1 MNHYRNKS
9 IMSSDTLTQQ
19 EIKIQAQ
26 VLDELTCQFTVDR
39 PVLPDGAVCFR
50 SKDSAVGSPLAEKIF
65 AIEGVTGII
74 VRDTIVKV
82 SSTGYVDWLP
92 VARQIGAI
100 IRSQLQS
107 GDPAIAKTVLDDI
120 PPEET
125 IRQKVQQVF
134 DADINPYVAMH
145 GGFVDLVDVK
155 RNVVYLRFGG
165 GCQGCG
171 MASVT
176 LKRGV
181 ERAIR
186 EAVPEVADILDV
198 TDHAAGMNPYYR

>member
-1 MNHYRNKS
+1 MP
-9 IMSSDTLTQQ
+9 SDTITQQ

-26 VLDELTCQFTVDR
+26 VLDDLTCQFTVDR
-39 PVLPDGAVCFR
+39 PVLPDGAISFC
-50 SKDSAVGSPLAEKIF
+50 SKDMAVGSALAEKIF
-65 AIEGVTGII
+65 AIEGVTGVI
-74 VRDTIVKV
+74 VRDNIVKV
-82 SSTGYVDWLP
+82 GSTGYFDWRS

-107 GDPAIAKTVLDDI
+107 GEPAIAKTALEHI
-120 PPEET
+120 PPEEV
-125 IRQKVQQVF
+125 IREKVQQVF
-134 DADINPYVAMH
+134 DAEINPYVAMH
-145 GGFVDLVDVK
+145 GGFVDLIDVK
-155 RNVVYLRFGG
+155 SNVVYLRFGG

-181 ERAIR
+181 ERVIR

-198 TDHAAGMNPYYR
+198 TDHAAGTNPYYR

>member
-1 MNHYRNKS
+1 METS
-9 IMSSDTLTQQ
+9 TQA

-26 VLDELTCQFTVDR
+26 ILDEQTCQFVVGR
-39 PVLPDGAVCFR
+39 PVFPDGAFYFR
-50 SKDSAVGSPLAEKIF
+50 TKESASGSPLVEKIF
-65 AIEGVTGII
+65 AIDGVTGII
-74 VRDTIVKV
+74 VRDNIVKV
-82 SSTGYVDWLP
+82 YSNGYFDWRT
-92 VARQIGAI
+92 VARQVGAL

-107 GDPAIAKTVLDDI
+107 GEPAVAHTVLEQISSEDV
-120 PPEET
+120 

-134 DADINPYVAMH
+134 DAEINPYVAMH
-145 GGFVDLVDVK
+145 GGFVDIIDVK
-155 RNVVYLRFGG
+155 NNVVYLRFGG

-186 EAVPEVADILDV
+186 EAVPDVADILDV
-198 TDHAAGMNPYYR
+198 TDHAAGENPYYRPQTR

>member
-1 MNHYRNKS
+1 MP
-9 IMSSDTLTQQ
+9 SDTSTHT

-39 PVLPDGAVCFR
+39 QVFPAGAVHFR
-50 SKDSAVGSPLAEKIF
+50 SKETATGSPLAEKIF
-65 AIEGVTGII
+65 DIDGVTGII
-74 VRDTIVKV
+74 VRDNIIKV
-82 SSTGYVDWLP
+82 TSNGYFDWLSI
-92 VARQIGAI
+92 ARQIGTI
-100 IRSQLQS
+100 IRTQLQS
-107 GDPAIAKTVLDDI
+107 GEPAIAESVLESI
-120 PPEET
+120 PPEDVVRE
-125 IRQKVQQVF
+125 KVQQVF
-134 DADINPYVAMH
+134 DAEINPYVAMH

-155 RNVVYLRFGG
+155 SNVVYLRFGG

-186 EAVPEVADILDV
+186 DAVPEVADILDV
-198 TDHAAGMNPYYR
+198 TDHAAGTNPYYR